1 MKTFKEY
8 LDEVL
13 DPSKGAGEYVKD
25 FRKSDAPQFKGKS
38 KEKRTQM
45 AIAAYMAA
53 KRKNEE
59 VELEEE
65 QLDELSKGTLKSYA
79 DKAVNKAAA
88 HAYIAGGGTG
98 QDNLDI
104 RNKEFNTAVKRVKGV
119 QKATAKLAKEE
130 VELDETEQLD
140 EISKELARKY
150 MAKAGKQLD
159 KGAGDKADKRIDG
172 YWGASKRLSDEKP
185 TSK

>member
-1 MKTFKEY
+1 MKTFKEFMVESHFKMGDKVKCKKSGMTGEVVSVDKPEVGKY
-8 LDEVL
+8 YSVKREDGETMKYAPSELSLVTESQQVDEVL
-13 DPSKGAGEYVKD
+13 DPSKGAGEYIKD

-45 AIAAYMAA
+45 AIAAYMSA

-59 VELEEE
+59 VELE
-65 QLDELSKGTLKSYA
+65 
-79 DKAVNKAAA
+79 
-88 HAYIAGGGTG
+88 
-98 QDNLDI
+98 
-104 RNKEFNTAVKRVKGV
+104 
-119 QKATAKLAKEE
+119 
-130 VELDETEQLD
+130 ETEQLD